1 MKKQINRQL
10 NGGNSDPHFDAITPI
25 PEIPNSPSGGDIGVT
40 NNQNSIKKNKKKDL
54 NFGFDMVKLDQNIAA
69 KATKM
74 MQTEFSNHIGP
85 AGKRKIRKLQK
96 TMEME
101 KERGEQPAG
110 DGTNNQN
117 GQEQELKI
125 EEEELTVEQK
135 SHLFMK
141 KIPNQYK
148 NHIKNQM
155 DRQDFIDKR
164 SNVKKQK
171 NFALPAEITNL
182 IFQSVIE
189 KMEKEKTKN
198 GDKHRRSQKN
208 IDNQTQ
214 QYVNY
219 TNINQ

>member
-1 MKKQINRQL
+1 
-10 NGGNSDPHFDAITPI
+10 
-25 PEIPNSPSGGDIGVT
+25 
-40 NNQNSIKKNKKKDL
+40 
-54 NFGFDMVKLDQNIAA
+54 
-69 KATKM
+69 
-74 MQTEFSNHIGP
+74 
-85 AGKRKIRKLQK
+85 
-96 TMEME
+96 MEME